1 VDHYRLIAINDN
13 RAGVSFPDNWI
24 LSLCGGSPWLGC
36 QKIVHLIIRATLLH
50 SVDDQKKNAKIDSII
65 ELELDKDVRVA
76 ATSNRSMNSGSE
88 SGNMSSDCSTGGCTP
103 RMTYGQQSL
112 QPAKKKK
119 VMRAQNKEQVEGVI
133 VLTLKTA
140 YASRA

>member
-1 VDHYRLIAINDN
+1 MTTGLEFPFLIIGYYHCVAARLGWDARKLFISSSEL
-13 RAGVSFPDNWI
+13 RFCI
-24 LSLCGGSPWLGC
+24 LSTI
-36 QKIVHLIIRATLLH
+36 K
-50 SVDDQKKNAKIDSII
+50 KKNAKIDSII

-119 VMRAQNKEQVEGVI
+119 AIRAQNKEQVEGVI